1 MLPKKIRKV
10 PKPRILCVCFEHSN
24 AVPFS
29 KSVIQ
34 LSYPSSLTH
43 PNDGELF
50 SVRSGI
56 HTGLFPDL
64 EIPNMLLS
72 LHLICHPKEWL
83 YLFL

>member
-1 MLPKKIRKV
+1 MLPKKISKIS
-10 PKPRILCVCFEHSN
+10 KPRILCVCVEHSN

-34 LSYPSSLTH
+34 LSYLSLTY

-50 SVRSGI
+50 FVWSGI
-56 HTGLFPDL
+56 HTGLFTDL

-72 LHLICHPKEWL
+72 LNLICHPKEWL